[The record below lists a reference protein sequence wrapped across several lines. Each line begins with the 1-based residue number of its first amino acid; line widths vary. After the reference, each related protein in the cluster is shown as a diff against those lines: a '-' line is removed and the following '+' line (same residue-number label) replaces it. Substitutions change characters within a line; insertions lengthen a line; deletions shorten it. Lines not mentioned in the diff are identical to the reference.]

1 MVNRNRLK
9 AELRTK
15 EPTMSTIHTRRVFL
29 KRGLTVLSAAATLP
43 SFLQRTVDAL
53 NNPADAPL
61 TQTAAGIGE
70 QVLVVIQMS
79 GGNDGLSTVI
89 PLDND
94 DYRRARPQ
102 LAIANN
108 LLNLGK
114 GIALHPDLTSFKEMF
129 DAGQMAVVQGVG

>member
-1 MVNRNRLK
+1 
-9 AELRTK
+9 
-15 EPTMSTIHTRRVFL
+15 MSAIHTRRIFL

-43 SFLQRTVDAL
+43 AFLQRTVYAL
-53 NNPADAPL
+53 NNPADMPL

-70 QVLVVIQMS
+70 QILVVIQMS

-102 LAIANN
+102 LAIAQD

-114 GIALHPDLTSFKEMF
+114 GVALHPNLISFKEMF
-129 DAGQMAVVQGVG
+129 DAGNMAVL